1 MDRLR
6 MTAVR
11 AILLTADLSHR
22 LGCWA
27 YFVHHSVLGLALSN
41 PCPNHDDFFLRYANR
56 LVTPGTEIT
65 AQSETSTDKSL
76 ECLGLRCHLRKNLSR
91 SCFVSGHSNSDSDH
105 GALLFSVW

>member
-65 AQSETSTDKSL
+65 AQSETSNDKTV
-76 ECLGLRCHLRKNLSR
+76 LGARQ
-91 SCFVSGHSNSDSDH
+91 
-105 GALLFSVW
+105 LFSNVGASDP